1 MKRFI
6 RSIDPFIVGGWICS
20 FFTGI
25 ITPHQIKLIIS
36 SLDVRVITIGS
47 LLGSLFPLLT
57 GLAFENRRL
66 VRRLYARLP
75 LLMLV
80 EVLLALASVGF
91 YSLSRSYY
99 YVFSMAVFGLFSS
112 TVMYLMQDL
121 KQRRYRRKRAAF
133 DRRYAMADACGY
145 LAGSLLVLADW
156 RPIQDVKVLLALG
169 LLQTVLVYL
178 LYLRCYRARPTSRR
192 RARAVRQPTA

>member
-1 MKRFI
+1 MKRFF
-6 RSIDPFIVGGWICS
+6 RSIDPFIVGGWIGS

-47 LLGSLFPLLT
+47 LIGSLFPLLT
-57 GLAFENRRL
+57 GLFFENRRL

-75 LLMLV
+75 LLMLA
-80 EVLLALASVGF
+80 EVLLALAAVGF
-91 YSLSRSYY
+91 YSLDLSYY

-112 TVMYLMQDL
+112 TVMYLMQVL

-156 RPIQDVKVLLALG
+156 RLIQNVQVLLALG
-169 LLQTVLVYL
+169 LMQTALVYL
-178 LYLRCYRARPTSRR
+178 LYLRCYRVE
-192 RARAVRQPTA
+192 RARKGRSALLTKS